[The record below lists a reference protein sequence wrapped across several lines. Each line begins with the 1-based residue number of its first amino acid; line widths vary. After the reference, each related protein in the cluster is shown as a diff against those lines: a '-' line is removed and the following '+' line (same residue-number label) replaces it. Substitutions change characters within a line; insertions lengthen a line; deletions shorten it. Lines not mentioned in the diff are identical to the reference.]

1 MPKVIKEAVEP
12 RSNNIKNIYIQ
23 KINSLMKISK
33 DTIEK
38 SEIDAL
44 NHTNRYLCFI
54 IKGKKSKN
62 TSLKVNP
69 FHNLSLKEY
78 HSTLKKPTVSQ
89 KGPRAKEN
97 LRQVIGAT
105 RKKTQGC
112 VAEDRKCREYLI
124 RIRVAIGIKAKRS
137 NQHGKGSDPAQKKQ

>member
-44 NHTNRYLCFI
+44 NHTNRYPCFI
-54 IKGKKSKN
+54 IKEKKSKN
-62 TSLKVNP
+62 TSLKVHP
-69 FHNLSLKEY
+69 FSNLSLKEY
-78 HSTLKKPTVSQ
+78 HSPLKKPTVSQ
-89 KGPRAKEN
+89 KGPIAKEN

-105 RKKTQGC
+105 IKKTQRC
-112 VAEDRKCREYLI
+112 VGEDRKCREDLI
-124 RIRVAIGIKAKRS
+124 RIRVAIGRKAKRS
-137 NQHGKGSDPAQKKQ
+137 N